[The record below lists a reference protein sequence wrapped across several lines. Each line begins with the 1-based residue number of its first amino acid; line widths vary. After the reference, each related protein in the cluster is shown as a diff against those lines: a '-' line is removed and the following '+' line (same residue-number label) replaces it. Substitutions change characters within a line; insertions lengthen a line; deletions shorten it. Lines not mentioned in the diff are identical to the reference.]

1 MSMLKKLLIIN
12 LLLSPTF
19 SITAMAEQSATETQA
34 AEQKAH
40 DLVLYDKQ
48 KDTLNMNVTD
58 MSLKRLLATIAI
70 QSHIEVLFDD
80 GAEQSISMA
89 FDDAPLQKALENL
102 LRGSSYAFRYTR
114 DNNDRALLIGVT
126 VLPEGDTGDGNAQS
140 LLHAPGETFMHEK
153 NKRSQSI
160 EQYERQEAYNQRWQA
175 RLKEMSD
182 EVREKAEKH
191 AADRMKALD
200 EKNAAREKRAQEAK
214 EKREAFKGERKAQR
228 QQQFEQLSPEEQA
241 VVLQRRENIKTMK
254 LNGTLPYSFEPAPE
268 PVVETGVQ

>member
-1 MSMLKKLLIIN
+1 MTMLKKLLMFSSLFLIT
-12 LLLSPTF
+12 LPTMV
-19 SITAMAEQSATETQA
+19 MAEKPV
-34 AEQKAH
+34 AEQ
-40 DLVLYDKQ
+40 LPQNVVLYDKQ
-48 KDTLNMNVTD
+48 QDTLNVNVTD

-80 GAEQSISMA
+80 DADRTINMTFE
-89 FDDAPLQKALENL
+89 DAPLERALKNL

-126 VLPEGDTGDGNAQS
+126 VLPEGAAGDGNAQA
-140 LLHAPGETFMHEK
+140 LLHAPGETFMHKK

-160 EQYERQEAYNQRWQA
+160 EQYERQEVYNQRWQA
-175 RLKEMSD
+175 RLKEMPD

-191 AADRMKALD
+191 AAERLKALD

-214 EKREAFKGERKAQR
+214 EKREAFKAERKAKR
-228 QQQFEQLSPEEQA
+228 QEDFDQLSPEEQA
-241 VVLQRRENIKTMK
+241 VELQRRENIKTMK

-268 PVVETGVQ
+268 PVVETGAQ